1 MKRLLKGNSPLQKKL
16 RYHGNTLLFLSPWLG
31 VFFVFSLF
39 PIVYSFYL
47 SFTRFRP
54 TGTKPPSWVGLH
66 NYSKLMGDHH
76 FLNALWNSFYFVIG
90 TVPAIMIIATF
101 LAVILNNKLRFRTFY
116 RVSYFMPVVTSVFVI
131 ATIFLELYAPY
142 GLINKTLEL
151 FGLTGKH
158 WLRDVDW
165 ALESIMLMNIW
176 SSFGFYTLMIL
187 AGLQGIPREYYE
199 ASSLE
204 GASATRQ
211 FFTITLPLLK
221 PTLLVATLI
230 DTILAFQVF
239 GEMFIMTKGGP
250 LRSTESAVYY
260 LYNIAFHKQRM
271 GYGSAAAY
279 VIFLILLLFSLFQVW
294 LMRSKK

>member
-1 MKRLLKGNSPLQKKL
+1 MKPYPSKNSLFGKKL
-16 RYHGNTLLFLSPWLG
+16 RYHGNTLFFLSPWLA
-31 VFFVFSLF
+31 VFSVFSLF
-39 PIVYSFYL
+39 PIAYSFYL

-54 TGTKPPSWVGLH
+54 TGTRPPFWIGLH
-66 NYSKLMGDHH
+66 NYEKLLQDHH

-90 TVPAIMIIATF
+90 TVPPIMILATI
-101 LAVILNNKLRFRTFY
+101 LAVILNQRLRFRTFY
-116 RVSYFMPVVTSVFVI
+116 RGAYFMPVVTSVLVI
-131 ATIFLELYAPY
+131 ATIFLELYAPF
-142 GLINKTLEL
+142 GLINRFFEL
-151 FGLTGKH
+151 FGWEGKH

-176 SSFGFYTLMIL
+176 SSFGFYTLLIL
-187 AGLQGIPREYYE
+187 AGLQSIPQEYYE
-199 ASSLE
+199 ASALE
-204 GASATRQ
+204 GASTMRQ

-221 PTLLVATLI
+221 PTLLVAILI

-279 VIFLILLLFSLFQVW
+279 LIFLILLIFSLTQIW
-294 LMRSKK
+294 LMRKKK